1 MDVMGLSQN
10 HSRHSPIPVSQAVF
24 PPFPIL
30 SANRVS
36 YHPRNPAAASLG
48 KKKIKKGPSGKS
60 SGPQAKQEISTYP
73 GGKTLT

>member
-48 KKKIKKGPSGKS
+48 KKKKLRKDNLENPVVL
-60 SGPQAKQEISTYP
+60 KQSKRSP
-73 GGKTLT
+73 HTLVVRL